1 LEDPFGG
8 VGYGL
13 LGLLFPPEL
22 RIYYYA
28 EVFKTFY
35 LLDDFST
42 RGGAS
47 AFCRLV
53 AWSTTD
59 LLISKLELW
68 SLLHSNPPITER
80 VLGFLVYHYFEQ
92 VSVVEDI

>member
-35 LLDDFST
+35 LFDDLT
-42 RGGAS
+42 
-47 AFCRLV
+47 V
-53 AWSTTD
+53 
-59 LLISKLELW
+59 
-68 SLLHSNPPITER
+68 
-80 VLGFLVYHYFEQ
+80 
-92 VSVVEDI
+92 